1 MAYVFLKGDYIHL
14 SDYQNFMLRL
24 FYLIAPFYIAYIKGP
39 NLSGIFYDCTL
50 EVKFSK
56 YLSMFAT
63 WMRLTNFRH
72 LFLLYN
78 DT

>member
-1 MAYVFLKGDYIHL
+1 MAYVFLKGDYIHFTE
-14 SDYQNFMLRL
+14 YQNFMLRL

-63 WMRLTNFRH
+63 
-72 LFLLYN
+72 
-78 DT
+78 